1 MIKQYIKSY
10 PDFPKEGVDFKC
22 TASLCAGKGFRLTN
36 NSMYD
41 SLLKYM
47 PCDKIVGLD
56 ARGFIF
62 GGVLAHRTRMP
73 LVLCRKQGK
82 LPGSTLSQTFELE
95 YGTATMEIQK
105 DSINRGDRVIIIDD
119 LMATGGTM
127 QAAIDMIYELHATP
141 IAVAVAMDLSYLGGS
156 KSIIQQ
162 GIPFYAA
169 TEYQS

>member
-1 MIKQYIKSY
+1 MTDYKKYIDVVA
-10 PDFPKEGVDFKC
+10 DFPKDGIFFKDISRLL
-22 TASLCAGKGFRLTN
+22 ADDEIFKGAIGDMGRLVKN
-36 NSMYD
+36 PNYW
-41 SLLKYM
+41 
-47 PCDKIVGLD
+47 IGID

-62 GGVLAHRTRMP
+62 GGILAHRTRCP
-73 LVLCRKQGK
+73 LVLCRKAGK
-82 LPGSTLSQTFELE
+82 LPGSTVSQEFELE
-95 YGTATMEIQK
+95 YGMATMEIQK

-141 IAVAVAMDLSYLGGS
+141 IAIACAMDLSFLGGS
-156 KSIIQQ
+156 ASIKKQ

>member
-82 LPGSTLSQTFELE
+82 LPGSTISQTFELE

-105 DSINRGDRVIIIDD
+105 DSINRGDRVIIVDD

-156 KSIIQQ
+156 KSIKQQ

>member
-1 MIKQYIKSY
+1 MFKQYIKSY

-36 NSMYD
+36 NFMYD

-82 LPGSTLSQTFELE
+82 LPGSTVSQTFELE

-169 TEYQS
+169 TEFQS